1 MARIV
6 ILRGMK
12 ILSVDI
18 GIRNLALCLLET
30 GQAGEG
36 IQIARWSVLDLAPP
50 RACATCPRPATVAK
64 GELVACRVCAKKHAP
79 DLLLVTP
86 KMRSACTPP
95 HDENYLRKAGCL
107 RDGEKCTQAAVR
119 RFLRERA
126 FLPYKSPPASS
137 IPLPRVAAALGAGI
151 DAFLERAGRPLDSVA
166 IENQIGPQAIRMK
179 AVQAMVTQHVVTTGL
194 CGAKGIVYMSAGEKL
209 RAFASSSNKKLTY
222 GQRKQLGIR
231 ACEHVLKCSGET
243 ERLGEFASHPKRD
256 DLADAYLQGVAF
268 AVGAGRAVAPP
279 GWGSPDVR
287 IT

>member
-1 MARIV
+1 
-6 ILRGMK
+6 MK
-12 ILSVDI
+12 VLSVDI
-18 GIRNLALCLLET
+18 GIRNLALCLLEV
-30 GQAGEG
+30 GQDGKE
-36 IQIARWSVLDLAPP
+36 IQIARWSVLDLIPP
-50 RACATCPRPATVAK
+50 RACATCLRPATVAK
-64 GELVACRVCAKKHAP
+64 GELAVCRVCAKRHAP

-86 KMRSACTPP
+86 KIHSACSPP
-95 HDENYLRKAGCL
+95 YDEDYLRKAGCL
-107 RDGEKCTQAAVR
+107 RNGEKCTQAAVR

-137 IPLPRVAAALGAGI
+137 APLPRVAAALATGI
-151 DAFLERAGRPLDSVA
+151 DSFLGHAGCVLDRVA

-194 CGAKGIVYMSAGEKL
+194 CEARQVVYMSAGEKL
-209 RAFASSSNKKLTY
+209 RAFPAASDKRLTY
-222 GQRKQLGIR
+222 SQRKQLGIR

-243 ERLGEFASHPKRD
+243 ERLNEFASHPKRD

-268 AVGAGRAVAPP
+268 ALGAGCLAPPP